1 MRSISA
7 RVLGRPA
14 SGVTT
19 SGPAGWQ
26 RADPAALV
34 SIGRRQPSGIFL
46 LFHGGETGLL
56 VRGVFRDGL
65 ERVAEHC
72 RVVGA
77 DRTNIRTAPATGND
91 AGSAQNTLPEI
102 EAILRANQILLPRNI
117 RLGDDAGDVLA
128 ELGKAVRRAEA
139 VAGGPI
145 AGPMTDRIGR
155 AGLEAASATWPVA
168 QRGFH
173 LLVARNIERTE
184 NCGEEDPRA
193 VFRRQQLQIEA
204 KRPETSFDRGMRQRQ
219 QRRLVLVRIAV
230 VAPWIDMGRRYDDC
244 GIAVVFEPVDKLK
257 RSLFKTRKRQLVIV
271 VFVAIVPGGDPR
283 CAAAHTLR

>member
-7 RVLGRPA
+7 RVLGRSA
-14 SGVTT
+14 SGTTT
-19 SGPAGWQ
+19 SRPAGWQ
-26 RADPAALV
+26 RADPATLV

-46 LFHGGETGLL
+46 LFHRGEAGFLI
-56 VRGVFRDGL
+56 RGVFRDGL

-77 DRTNIRTAPATGND
+77 DRTNIGTAPAPGND

-102 EAILRANQILLPRNI
+102 EAVLGANQILLPRSI

-128 ELGKAVRRAEA
+128 ELGKAVRRAKA

-145 AGPMTDRIGR
+145 ARPMADRIGR
-155 AGLEAASATWPVA
+155 TGLEAASATWPVA
-168 QRGFH
+168 QCRFH

-193 VFRRQQLQIEA
+193 ELRRQNIDF
-204 KRPETSFDRGMRQRQ
+204 ETEC
-219 QRRLVLVRIAV
+219 
-230 VAPWIDMGRRYDDC
+230 P
-244 GIAVVFEPVDKLK
+244 K
-257 RSLFKTRKRQLVIV
+257 
-271 VFVAIVPGGDPR
+271 
-283 CAAAHTLR
+283 